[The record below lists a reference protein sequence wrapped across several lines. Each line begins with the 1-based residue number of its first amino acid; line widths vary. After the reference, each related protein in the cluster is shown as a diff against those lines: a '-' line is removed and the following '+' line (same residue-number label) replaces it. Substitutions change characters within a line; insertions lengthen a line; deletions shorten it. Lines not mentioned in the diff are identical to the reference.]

1 MKVKIL
7 VPKDVDIKFVRV
19 EVAVRYDDEQIPYD
33 FPLRNGDM
41 WKATIDIDDGRI
53 LDWQDGK
60 SGRLYLKVVDEGSY
74 YLIDDE
80 GNEVLSIEEYYVPN
94 KLLPGKYGDYIDLNI
109 DEKGFITNWYKN
121 PSIFD
126 FLKEE

>member
-7 VPKDVDIKFVRV
+7 VPNDVDIKFVRV